1 MDIKYTKII
10 RITFLYILGI
20 ITQIILSI
28 PFIYILISTILFLA
42 FIILKK
48 KYHLILFLAFFI
60 GLGNTCLFIN
70 SYHNR
75 DVNSISDK
83 KHLISGKVTSYPIK
97 SEKYQK
103 FLLQVNK
110 IDNKNKDGTI
120 QVFIKP
126 YTKIEKHCKLDLYGK
141 INFPKGPA
149 NFGEFDYRKYYKQL
163 NINGTLFIYNYKQ
176 IKKITPL
183 KKDSLQY
190 IILSIR
196 NDIKKYIKEYY
207 YPVQT
212 SFLNAVLIGDKAK
225 IPDLIK
231 EIFIQSGTYHLLAIS
246 GLHVGLITLIFLTIF
261 INFRI
266 PRKESFLLILIFI
279 IIYNLIIGYKA
290 PILRSSIM
298 FIAIIFCYLFDRDR
312 NYLNSLS
319 LAALVIL
326 LVNPLALATISFQMS
341 FLATAGI
348 IIYTHVFNKKI
359 NELINIKNKCFHFF
373 KNIFI
378 VSFSA
383 QIFIFPVLMFN
394 FKQFAYISFL
404 TNLAAIPFTGI
415 ILFLSLFAYFFYHLI
430 PGLTLILSKVS
441 NLFIALM
448 IYIQNFFSK
457 VPPLKFETFNYKLL
471 LIYLS
476 ILFLLSKKLFI
487 KKELPFI
494 SNHKIKYPLTFIL
507 IILFISG
514 FIFNADP
521 DSSMNLELVFFNI
534 KGKSILIKTP
544 LNKYILIDSGYEDD
558 IKKHILPFLKRN
570 KIGQIDYL
578 LLSNITGSRSQG
590 IPFLLNEIPVK
601 NYIDSGYSS
610 EEFRYKRIMEIINQ
624 KKIKYMKLTSG
635 KKITIDK
642 VNFLCLSPPLSYYK
656 NNKYKIKNNSLVLI
670 MEYEKKNILFC
681 SDIKRDAVQY
691 FTAAHNEKIK
701 SDIINMP
708 DLNQDESGISALLNL
723 SKPSYA
729 VINKKF
735 THFEKKD
742 KQWTIQ
748 KLNKHNIK
756 YYFTKDNGAVKILIN
771 KNDIKIITSF
781 NNK

>member
-20 ITQIILSI
+20 IFQIILSI
-28 PFIYILISTILFLA
+28 PFVYILISTILFLT
-42 FIILKK
+42 FIIFKK
-48 KYHLILFLAFFI
+48 KYCLILLLAFFI
-60 GLGNTCLFIN
+60 GLGNTCFFIN
-70 SYHNR
+70 NYFNR
-75 DVNSISDK
+75 ALCSISNN
-83 KHLISGKVTSYPIK
+83 KHLISGKVISYPIK

-126 YTKIEKHCKLDLYGK
+126 YTEIEKHCELDLYGK

-149 NFGEFDYRKYYKQL
+149 NFGEFDYKKYYKQL
-163 NINGTLFIYNYKQ
+163 NINGTLFIYNYNQ

-207 YPVQT
+207 YPVQN

-261 INFRI
+261 INCRI

-404 TNLAAIPFTGI
+404 TNLAAIPLTGI

-430 PGLTLILSKVS
+430 PWLCLILSKVS

-487 KKELPFI
+487 KKEIPFI
-494 SNHKIKYPLTFIL
+494 SNNKIKYPFTFIL

-521 DSSMNLELVFFNI
+521 DSSMNLELLFFNI

-578 LLSNITGSRSQG
+578 LLSNITRSRSQG

-624 KKIKYMKLTSG
+624 KKIK
-635 KKITIDK
+635 
-642 VNFLCLSPPLSYYK
+642 
-656 NNKYKIKNNSLVLI
+656 
-670 MEYEKKNILFC
+670 
-681 SDIKRDAVQY
+681 
-691 FTAAHNEKIK
+691 
-701 SDIINMP
+701 
-708 DLNQDESGISALLNL
+708 
-723 SKPSYA
+723 
-729 VINKKF
+729 
-735 THFEKKD
+735 
-742 KQWTIQ
+742 
-748 KLNKHNIK
+748 
-756 YYFTKDNGAVKILIN
+756 
-771 KNDIKIITSF
+771 
-781 NNK
+781 